1 MPSVSDSKFE
11 FALGPLES
19 EVMEAA
25 WRLGG
30 GWVTIADVLDERE
43 RAGGSKLAYSTIKA
57 VVSNLHDKGHL
68 RKRSEGK
75 QNAFKPVL
83 TREKFAARA
92 IGRVVAPLLR
102 DHRNPLLAHIVDELI
117 DDEEGLAELQ
127 ALLAAK
133 QRLRAR

>member
-1 MPSVSDSKFE
+1 MNDSKFD

-30 GWVTIADVLDERE
+30 GWVTIGDILEERE
-43 RAGGSKLAYSTIKA
+43 RNGGSKLAYSTIKA

-75 QNAFKPVL
+75 QNGFRPVL

-117 DDEEGLAELQ
+117 NDEEGLAELQ

-133 QRLRAR
+133 QRSASR

>member
-1 MPSVSDSKFE
+1 MSDSKFE

-19 EVMEAA
+19 EVMEAI
-25 WRLGG
+25 WRLGD
-30 GWVTIADVLDERE
+30 WVTIADVIEERE
-43 RAGGSKLAYSTIKA
+43 RNGGSKLAYSTIKA
-57 VVSNLHDKGHL
+57 VVTNLHDKGHL

-75 QNAFKPVL
+75 QNAFRPVL

-92 IGRVVAPLLR
+92 ISRVVAPILR

-133 QRLRAR
+133 RRLRSQ